1 MKNFSIFSLI
11 AAVLLFSFT
20 FKTTTENLGND
31 KEIKWHTLEEALKIS
46 KKEKKPIFI
55 DVYTDWC
62 GWCKRMDKATFSE
75 ASVIDYVNKNYIA
88 VKLNAESNE
97 TLTFKGEKL
106 NYRQISGQVF
116 GVRGYPTIV
125 LMDTKQES
133 KAVPGYKDPE
143 AFKSMLSD
151 FK

>member
-1 MKNFSIFSLI
+1 MKNLSIFSLI

-20 FKTTTENLGND
+20 MKTPKTTDGD
-31 KEIKWHTLEEALKIS
+31 KEIKWHTLEEALVIS

-75 ASVIDYVNKNYIA
+75 ASVIDYVNANYIA

-97 TLTFKGEKL
+97 TVTFKGQEL

-125 LMDTKQES
+125 LMDTNQES
-133 KAVPGYKDPE
+133 KAVAGYKDPT

>member
-1 MKNFSIFSLI
+1 MKNLSIFSLI

-20 FKTTTENLGND
+20 TKTPNGTEDGD
-31 KEIKWHTLEEALKIS
+31 KGIKWHTLEEALKLS
-46 KKEKKPIFI
+46 KEENKPIFI

-75 ASVIDYVNKNYIA
+75 ASVIDYVNANYIA

-97 TLTFKGEKL
+97 TVTFKGQEL

-133 KAVPGYKDPE
+133 KAVPGYKDPS
-143 AFKSMLSD
+143 AFKAMLSD

>member
-1 MKNFSIFSLI
+1 MKNISIFSLI

-20 FKTTTENLGND
+20 MKNPDGDGDT
-31 KEIKWHTLEEALKIS
+31 EIKWHTLEEALIIS
-46 KKEKKPIFI
+46 KKENKPIFI

-75 ASVIDYVNKNYIA
+75 ASVIEYVNKNYIA
-88 VKLNAESNE
+88 VKLNAESNQ
-97 TLTFKGEKL
+97 TLTFKGQEL

-125 LMDTKQES
+125 LMDTNQKS
-133 KAVPGYKDPE
+133 KAVAGYKDPA